1 VSADIEPTADLA
13 SAGLVART
21 LDGDAGI
28 SVHAHG
34 PCANCGIALQGE
46 YCHRCGQFS
55 PPKSTVSEFI
65 DDVQRDTALDQR
77 FGALSHAID
86 HAQDNP
92 DLALYKLKGAA
103 SKLSFLLVSIALPF
117 LWLMFFWRKDVLLY
131 DHVIFALYSI
141 SFMSLWIVLVEP
153 VSSVKALAGLVPFL
167 LLVPFLHVFIQL
179 KETYQLGIAA
189 AGWRT
194 SALGFATTLAG
205 VFYFLLVLLVTFH

>member
-28 SVHAHG
+28 SVHAHAHG
-34 PCANCGIALQGE
+34 PCA
-46 YCHRCGQFS
+46 
-55 PPKSTVSEFI
+55 
-65 DDVQRDTALDQR
+65 
-77 FGALSHAID
+77 HA
-86 HAQDNP
+86 
-92 DLALYKLKGAA
+92 
-103 SKLSFLLVSIALPF
+103 V
-117 LWLMFFWRKDVLLY
+117 
-131 DHVIFALYSI
+131 FALYSI

-167 LLVPFLHVFIQL
+167 LLVPFLHVFMQL